1 MLHIKL
7 KYNIQPIACDC
18 MYSLFVS
25 SSLGLWAW
33 ASSIKLMS
41 VTGLTGENV
50 PCKLKSEPYLQL
62 SNGKVQ
68 LYYLMAQD
76 TVCTHR
82 MHWFLQKPRRVIHCS
97 LQKSSKYTFLFY
109 SSILLLLPLYS
120 SILRLHIL
128 YTTACGY
135 VLQYARIIYIL
146 IANIY
151 WP

>member
-1 MLHIKL
+1 
-7 KYNIQPIACDC
+7 

-41 VTGLTGENV
+41 VTGLTGEDV

-76 TVCTHR
+76 SVVYTQDALVFIVELCTVVSWHAVMGT
-82 MHWFLQKPRRVIHCS
+82 
-97 LQKSSKYTFLFY
+97 
-109 SSILLLLPLYS
+109 
-120 SILRLHIL
+120 
-128 YTTACGY
+128 
-135 VLQYARIIYIL
+135 
-146 IANIY
+146 
-151 WP
+151 